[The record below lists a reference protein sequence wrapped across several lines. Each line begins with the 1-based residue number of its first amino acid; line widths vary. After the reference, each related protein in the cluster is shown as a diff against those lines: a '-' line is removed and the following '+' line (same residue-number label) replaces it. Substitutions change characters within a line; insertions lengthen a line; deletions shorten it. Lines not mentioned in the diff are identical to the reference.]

1 MRQTRDAKTEIAERL
16 RATAEDLVDLVAAQ
30 VKLLRVELLG
40 DVRSLSTRLVRVAV
54 FLPLL
59 CIGYAFV
66 AGAGA
71 FALGTVIGFG
81 WSFAAIGLVHALAG
95 AAGLIVAS
103 RALRETRVLDR
114 SRDELA
120 RTLETVPAAITAP
133 APAIEA
139 AAATVE
145 RR

>member
-1 MRQTRDAKTEIAERL
+1 MRPTRDGKTEIAERL

-30 VKLLRVELLG
+30 VKLLRIELLG
-40 DVRSLSTRLVRVAV
+40 DARSLSTRLVRVAV

-59 CIGYAFV
+59 CIGWAFL

-81 WSFAAIGLVHALAG
+81 WSFAVVGLGHAIAG
-95 AAGLIVAS
+95 AAGLVVAT

-114 SRDELA
+114 SRDELT
-120 RTLETVPAAITAP
+120 RSLKTVPAAIAAAP
-133 APAIEA
+133 APAAE
-139 AAATVE
+139 E